1 MGWLEDF
8 CEYGKNGEAP
18 EKVIWWVGV
27 ATLAGALQRKVWIDQ
42 VNFQWTPNFYL
53 LIVGPPGVVKKSTSI
68 GVGMKLLKKVPGID
82 FGPQV
87 VTWQQL
93 ITHMADST
101 QTAMVDGEEFRHSS
115 CTFSLSEFGSFF
127 DPKNRDMVDNLT
139 DMWDGKLETF
149 RKETK
154 TSGNDDVEN
163 PWINM
168 IACTTPTWIADNF
181 SSSLIGSGFGSR
193 PVYVYADRP
202 RAYIAYPSRGMRYDK
217 VAHKALEE
225 DLVERLRVI
234 AEYAG
239 EYKLT
244 EEAYVWGEKWYAEF
258 MDSQQRMG
266 NTPEAGVAVRKQ
278 THLHKLAMVIS
289 ASRGDFPTIDADHL
303 QEAHEKLKEL
313 ERDAEQIFGFVG
325 QSPVTS
331 ATRQIIETVRRT
343 PMYKS
348 ALYNAFSRTLDI
360 VEFERALSGALASR
374 KIMESGDLTDPIL
387 EIRK

>member
-1 MGWLEDF
+1 MSWLEDF
-8 CEYGKNGEAP
+8 VDYSQHGEAP
-18 EKVIWWVGV
+18 EKVMWWVGV

-68 GVGMKLLKKVPGID
+68 GVGMKLLKKVSGID
-82 FGPQV
+82 FGPQAT
-87 VTWQQL
+87 TWQQL
-93 ITHMADST
+93 VTHMAECT
-101 QTAMVDGEEFRHSS
+101 QTTLVDGEEFRHSS
-115 CTFSLSEFGSFF
+115 CTFTLSEFGSFF
-127 DPKNRDMVDNLT
+127 DSKDRNMVDNLT

-154 TSGNDDVEN
+154 TSGNDEVEN
-163 PWINM
+163 PWINLV
-168 IACTTPTWIADNF
+168 ACTTPTWIADNF

-193 PVYVYADRP
+193 PVYIYADKP
-202 RAYIAYPSRGMRYDK
+202 RAYIAYPSRGLTYDK

-225 DLVERLRVI
+225 DLVERLKVI

-239 EYKLT
+239 EYRLT
-244 EEAYVWGEKWYAEF
+244 EEAYAWGEKWYAEF
-258 MDSQQRMG
+258 MDTQQRMG

-313 ERDAEQIFGFVG
+313 ESDAEQIFGFVG

-331 ATRQIIETVRRT
+331 ATRQIIETVRKA
-343 PMYKS
+343 PICKS

-360 VEFERALSGALASR
+360 VEFDRALTGALASR
-374 KIMESGDLTDPIL
+374 KIMESGDLSDPYL
-387 EIRK
+387 EVRK